1 MTFITSECQNARKDI
16 VLLVDVSGGV
26 QLIYDLTLTL
36 IKKIIMMLNV
46 DSGDVRLA
54 LVTYDTSA
62 RVAFKLNSFQVQNMG
77 TWDRS
82 CIDLSNPKLI

>member
-1 MTFITSECQNARKDI
+1 MTFITSECQNAHKDI

-62 RVAFKLNSFQVQNMG
+62 RVAFKLNSFQVENMG

-82 CIDLSNPKLI
+82 CMYSL